1 MKNKQKQNKYLN
13 IYFWIAIIIYISLVI
28 FFPGNRTLEVFGL
41 VLVFLFFLIRLI
53 LRKIAKKKS

>member
-13 IYFWIAIIIYISLVI
+13 IYFWIAIIIYIGLVI
-28 FFPGNRTLEVFGL
+28 FFPGNRTLEIFGL

-53 LRKIAKKKS
+53 LRKKAKKKS

>member
-53 LRKIAKKKS
+53 LRKIAKY

>member
-1 MKNKQKQNKYLN
+1 MKHKQKQKQNKYLN

-28 FFPGNRTLEVFGL
+28 FFPGNRTLEIFGL

-53 LRKIAKKKS
+53 LRKIAKY

>member
-1 MKNKQKQNKYLN
+1 MKHKQKQNKYLN

-28 FFPGNRTLEVFGL
+28 FFPGNRTLEIFGL

-53 LRKIAKKKS
+53 LSWKHFNS